1 MDSLKELF
9 KIGNGPS
16 SSHTMGP
23 ERAARRFKG
32 ETPNAVSYK
41 VELYGSLALTGKGH
55 LTDWIIEKTLEPVK
69 TEIVWKP
76 EVVHPFHTNGMRFFA
91 YDEAGNE
98 IKNWLVFSVGG
109 GTIVEEGQGRY
120 SNSTVYPLKKM
131 DDIMT
136 WCKDNKKEL
145 WEYVISYEDDD
156 IEDFL
161 LEIWTA
167 MKEAVERGINKE
179 GVLPGSIGLK
189 RRAQTFYRRS
199 RSEGKVRQFR
209 GKLFAYTLAVSEE
222 NAGGGRVVT
231 APTCGAAGVIPGT
244 LYTLKEAFHLD
255 DKEVVK
261 ALAVAGILG
270 NIVKENASI
279 SGAEA
284 GCQAEVG
291 TACAMAAGMAAFIM
305 GGTLEQIEYAAEMA
319 LEHNLGL
326 TCDPI
331 GGYVQIPCIER
342 NASAAAKALDTANYA
357 LYTDGQHSVSF
368 DEVVI
373 TMKETGRDLKDEY
386 KETSLGGL
394 AKYYC
399 KGCC

>member
-1 MDSLKELF
+1 MDSLRELF

-23 ERAARRFKG
+23 ERAARRFK
-32 ETPNAVSYK
+32 EENKEADHFK

-55 LTDWIIEKTLEPVK
+55 LTDWIIEKTLAPKKVEVR
-69 TEIVWKP
+69 WKP
-76 EVVHPFHTNGMRFFA
+76 EIVYPFHTNGMKFFA
-91 YDEAGNE
+91 YNKDGKEL
-98 IKNWLVFSVGG
+98 KSWLVFSVGG
-109 GTIVEEGQGRY
+109 GTIVEEGQER
-120 SNSTVYPLKKM
+120 NSGEKIYPLTKM
-131 DDIMT
+131 TDIVD
-136 WCKDNKKEL
+136 WCKRNKKEL
-145 WEYVISYEDDD
+145 WEYVFECEGESIKEY
-156 IEDFL
+156 L
-161 LEIWTA
+161 LEIWKA
-167 MKEAVERGINKE
+167 MEEAVERGINTE
-179 GVLPGSIGLK
+179 GILPGSIQLK
-189 RRAQTFYRRS
+189 RRSATFYKKS
-199 RSEGKVRQFR
+199 RGEGKVRAFR

-222 NAGGGRVVT
+222 NASGGRVVT
-231 APTCGAAGVIPGT
+231 APTCGAAGVIPGA
-244 LYTLKEAFHLD
+244 LYTLAEAYELKD
-255 DKEVVK
+255 DEIVK
-261 ALAVAGILG
+261 ALAIAGLIG

-291 TACAMAAGMAAFIM
+291 TACSMAAGMGAFLM
-305 GGTLEQIEYAAEMA
+305 GGSVDQIEYAAEMA
-319 LEHNLGL
+319 LEHSLGL
-326 TCDPI
+326 TCDPV

-342 NASAAAKALDTANYA
+342 NASAAARALDTSNYSI
-357 LYTDGQHSVSF
+357 YTDGVHSVSF

>member
-32 ETPNAVSYK
+32 ETAEAASYK

-55 LTDWIIEKTLEPVK
+55 LTDWIIEQTLAPVK

-76 EVVHPFHTNGMRFFA
+76 EVVHPFHTNGMKFFA
-91 YDEAGNE
+91 YDKDGNE

-109 GTIVEEGQGRY
+109 GTIVEEGQDRY
-120 SNSTVYPLKKM
+120 SASTVYPLKKM
-131 DDIMT
+131 DDIMA
-136 WCKDNKKEL
+136 WCKENKKEL
-145 WEYVISYEDDD
+145 WEYVKTYEDDD
-156 IEDFL
+156 IFDFL
-161 LEIWTA
+161 MEIWNA

-189 RRAQTFYRRS
+189 RRAQTFYRKS

-222 NAGGGRVVT
+222 NAAGGRVVT

-244 LYTLKEAFHLD
+244 LYTLRETFKLD
-255 DKEVVK
+255 DEETAK
-261 ALAVAGILG
+261 ALAVAGLIG

-291 TACAMAAGMAAFIM
+291 TACAMAAAMAAFVM
-305 GGTLEQIEYAAEMA
+305 GGTMEQIEYAAEMA

-357 LYTDGQHSVSF
+357 LYTDGAHSVSF

-373 TMKETGRDLKDEY
+373 TMGETGRDMKEEY
-386 KETSLGGL
+386 RETSLGGL
-394 AKYYC
+394 AKHFC
-399 KGCC
+399 ANC

>member
-32 ETPNAVSYK
+32 ETPNAKSYK

-76 EVVHPFHTNGMRFFA
+76 EVVHPFHTNGMKFFA

-120 SNSTVYPLKKM
+120 STSTVYPLKKM
-131 DDIMT
+131 DDIIE
-136 WCKDNKKEL
+136 WCKENKKEL
-145 WEYVISYEDDD
+145 WEYVTEHEDAD
-156 IEDFL
+156 IEEFL
-161 LEIWTA
+161 TEIWKA
-167 MKEAVERGINKE
+167 MEEAVERGIAKD

-231 APTCGAAGVIPGT
+231 APTCGAAGVVPGT
-244 LYTLKEAFHLD
+244 LYTLKEAFKLEP
-255 DKEVVK
+255 KEIVK
-261 ALAVAGILG
+261 ALAVAGLIG

-291 TACAMAAGMAAFIM
+291 TACAMAAGMAAFLM
-305 GGTLEQIEYAAEMA
+305 GGTIEQIEYAAEMA

-373 TMKETGRDLKDEY
+373 TMGETGRDMKEEY
-386 KETSLGGL
+386 RETSLGGL
-394 AKYYC
+394 AKHFC
-399 KGCC
+399 ANC

>member
-305 GGTLEQIEYAAEMA
+305 GGTLEQTEYAAEMA

-373 TMKETGRDLKDEY
+373 TMGETGRDMKEEY
-386 KETSLGGL
+386 RETSLGGL
-394 AKYYC
+394 AKHFC
-399 KGCC
+399 ANC